1 MKKNM
6 YYLGAMAVLSLCS
19 CASGND
25 VVGVDATKFQSVID
39 GKEVNLYTLTN
50 DAGMTVQI
58 TNFGGRV
65 VSIYVP
71 DKDGRFDDVALGHS
85 SLEEYVN
92 YEGERYVGCAVGR
105 YANRIANG
113 HFEIDGIGYNVPI
126 NNNGQSLHGGE
137 KGFDLVVWD
146 IDSVGSDFIRLKY
159 LSKDGDEGYPGNL
172 SVTMTYKVSADN
184 ALNITY
190 EATTDKPTM
199 VNLTNHIFFNLK
211 GECGGSINDH
221 LLTIDADYITPV
233 DSVLIPTGE
242 MMAVKNTPFD
252 FRKPTAIGDRVG
264 NNHKQL
270 KNGAGY
276 DHNWVLKNE
285 SRLQRVAR
293 VDETSTGRFLEV
305 YTDQPGL
312 QFYGGN
318 FFDGKGKGK
327 CGDAIRYRE
336 AFALET
342 QKFPDSPNQPT
353 FPSARLNPGDTYRHT
368 CVYKFGIR

>member
-1 MKKNM
+1 M

-39 GKEVNLYTLTN
+39 RKEVNLYTLTN

-71 DKDGRFDDVALGHS
+71 DKDGKFDDVALGHS

-199 VNLTNHIFFNLK
+199 VNLTNHTFFNLK

-242 MMAVKNTPFD
+242 LMPVAGTPFD
-252 FRKPTAIGDRVG
+252 FNQPTAIGDRVNDDNEQLRCG
-264 NNHKQL
+264 N
-270 KNGAGY
+270 GY
-276 DHNWVLKNE
+276 DHNWVLRRSTADDVE
-285 SRLQRVAR
+285 LAATVYEPTSGRVM
-293 VDETSTGRFLEV
+293 EV
-305 YTDQPGL
+305 YTNQPGL

-318 FFDGKGKGK
+318 FFDGNGIGK
-327 CGDAIRYRE
+327 CGDTFKYRE
-336 AFALET
+336 AIALET
-342 QKFPDSPNQPT
+342 QKFPDGPNQPQ
-353 FPSARLNPGDTYRHT
+353 FPSVRLNPDEEYYHV
-368 CVYKFGIR
+368 CIYKFSVK

>member
-1 MKKNM
+1 M

-39 GKEVNLYTLTN
+39 RKEVNLYTLTN

-71 DKDGRFDDVALGHS
+71 DKDGKFDDVALGHS
-85 SLEEYVN
+85 SLEEYVD

-146 IDSVGSDFIRLKY
+146 IDSVGADFIRLKY

-199 VNLTNHIFFNLK
+199 VNLTNHTFFNLK
-211 GECGGSINDH
+211 GECDGTINDH

>member
-1 MKKNM
+1 M
-6 YYLGAMAVLSLCS
+6 YYLGAMTVLSLCS

-71 DKDGRFDDVALGHS
+71 DKDGKFDDVALGHS

-199 VNLTNHIFFNLK
+199 VNLTNHTFFNLK

-312 QFYGGN
+312 QFYSGN

-327 CGDAIRYRE
+327 CGYAIRYRE